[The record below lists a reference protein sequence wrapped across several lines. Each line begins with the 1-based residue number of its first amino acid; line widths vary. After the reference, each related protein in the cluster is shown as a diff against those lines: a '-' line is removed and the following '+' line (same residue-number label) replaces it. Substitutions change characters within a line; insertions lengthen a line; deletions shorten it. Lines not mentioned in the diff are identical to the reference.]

1 MKKNFLAR
9 DTTAKITLVF
19 LFGLAGL
26 LTTPARADRVRTAI
40 PRMTLNYLSVQ
51 VAEAKGFFRDEGLE
65 NETVVIVGSTAIAA
79 LLSGDVDYS
88 GAGGSGMRAAMNG
101 APIKAIMFQTEKV
114 SWYLVTAPEVSRISD
129 LKGKKIAV
137 GTIGDTQ
144 DTLITMLIE
153 REGLSARDV
162 TRVAMPSRNTTM
174 TLLALRT
181 GAIHA
186 ATVNGDEALLAEKG
200 GLRTLTFLGDLFPY
214 PFQGFLTTDKKIAE
228 KPGEIKRWLR
238 AVIRAL
244 LFIRERPEEAA
255 EVAMKRLSL
264 RNMSRPM
271 LVEGIRRFVRALP
284 EGIPGLP
291 SQQGLKNVIQ
301 FDVKTPLKIKNEISP
316 DKFLNLRLVG
326 EVKEELEGKR

>member
-1 MKKNFLAR
+1 MKKNFQAR

-26 LTTPARADRVRTAI
+26 LTAPARADRVRTAI

-114 SWYLVTAPEVSRISD
+114 SWYLVTAPEVSRIPD

-162 TRVAMPSRNTTM
+162 TRVAMPSRSTTM

-238 AVIRAL
+238 AIIRAL

-255 EVAMKRLSL
+255 EVAMKKFSW

-301 FDVKTPLKIKNEISP
+301 FDVKTPLKIKDEISP
-316 DKFLNLRLVG
+316 DRFLNLRLVG
-326 EVKEELEGKR
+326 EVKEELEGRR